1 MYFLPSYSLTPDRR
15 HRILYLTES
24 LYYNLGFH
32 ANYFFHLS
40 LFLLFRFFRFSF
52 FGFPF
57 SVLLLCF
64 FFFVFPYPVSLPC
77 ILRYNPISSRNLQ
90 AAFFEPVKIPISLVP
105 PPFTENPNQKPLLSD
120 EGFRE
125 SIPIQHQRHL
135 LHSVPGHCLPVT
147 VLLLSWRCLRHIP
160 AAALSPARC
169 PVDQA
174 ICRL

>member
-57 SVLLLCF
+57 LVFLFRFSFSVSSFSFFLIRFPSPVSSVIIPYPPGISKPHFSSLLRFQFRWFLHLLRKTQIRNRF
-64 FFFVFPYPVSLPC
+64 FLPKDSERLFPYPPGISKPYFMRLPS
-77 ILRYNPISSRNLQ
+77 I
-90 AAFFEPVKIPISLVP
+90 
-105 PPFTENPNQKPLLSD
+105 NQ
-120 EGFRE
+120 G
-125 SIPIQHQRHL
+125 
-135 LHSVPGHCLPVT
+135 
-147 VLLLSWRCLRHIP
+147 
-160 AAALSPARC
+160 
-169 PVDQA
+169 
-174 ICRL
+174 